1 MKLFHKQIKPCKLV
15 VQFLFQ
21 FVMLVFG
28 IQSLLLDR
36 ILIAKRLILFSK
48 M

>member
-1 MKLFHKQIKPCKLV
+1 MKLLV

-36 ILIAKRLILFSK
+36 ILIAKRLILFAK